1 MASLKLLKEIAEH
14 SMERCEIPW
23 DKEDLLELI
32 DRAKDCEDEI
42 SEYEQAYQE
51 TQDALY
57 EVEEELLTM
66 YKIRVLYERYLAIN
80 KVTQEALNE

>member
-23 DKEDLLELI
+23 EEEDLLELI
-32 DRAKDCEDEI
+32 DRAKDCEEEI
-42 SEYEQAYQE
+42 SEYEESYME
-51 TQDALY
+51 TQEALH

-66 YKIRVLYERYLAIN
+66 YKIRVLYERYLAIKN
-80 KVTQEALNE
+80 VTQEVSNE